1 MRICKVAAFPHL
13 RAPFMPE
20 LDKTYTP
27 ADVESRWYQR
37 WLDDKC
43 FEADPARVSETRP
56 AYSIVIPP
64 PNVTGVLHMGHV
76 LNNTIQDILCRR
88 ARMLGK
94 EVLWLPG
101 TDHAGLATQ
110 NVVEKTLKKQ
120 GVIKHRDDLGREKLI
135 EKIWEWKG
143 TQGDIIIDQLK
154 KLGSSCDWSRQRF
167 TFDPDYNACV
177 MRVFVDLYKKGLIYR
192 GKRMVNWCPSSLT
205 ALSDEEVIMKEQ
217 KGSMYHFR
225 VEVID
230 DDTRPQTARPRA
242 VDITEQEEQNAHHEH
257 TRTDPHT
264 GCRTFIHGNR
274 FDERA
279 GPYLSAANRRTV
291 GAAAACLAQSQRTGA
306 DAPSG
311 ESRWEEFRA
320 LLATGQFRE
329 LNLIDLAQLGIR
341 AFGDE
346 PLAAADESLKQL
358 KAGAE
363 AQPFLDHARGVVYKI
378 FASDA
383 SGNAGRKVTV
393 STSPTARPYIEYED
407 SHPLEALEKLALLH
421 EIGGLPTEILGVT
434 AQGDWVLAQ
443 PEATP
448 VTESEIGAAR
458 AEAVALV
465 GGVQVNE
472 SGLEDIR
479 VVWHRGRAW
488 IISDLHLRNIMR
500 DSEGKARIMDA
511 LIVPVP
517 KSLTARYESVRQ
529 AIREAKEKAGILS
542 SATHAQEELSL
553 FPSADRKTWLT
564 IATTRPET
572 IPGDTAIAVN
582 PKDERYA
589 HLIGKHIRRPLP
601 LENQAAIPIV
611 GDEHVDFA
619 FGTGV
624 LKVTPA
630 HDKADFEIGQRHK
643 LEIID
648 VLHPNGLLN
657 ELAGKDLAGLDR
669 FEGRKKAVDLLTEM
683 GAMIKAEPHQ
693 NNVGY
698 SERADVPIEPRLS
711 EQWFLKYPS
720 VKESQAVVA
729 SGEMKFHPDRWAKV
743 YDHWMTG
750 LQDWCISRQVWWG
763 HRIPVW
769 HSMAKDSDEL
779 RAFSEF
785 SNKTGLSKSDSWTE
799 HCLSGVKGE
808 ATLVTV
814 YQNNDEGET
823 RIEAVTDSEAEIEK
837 LKSMGFTQDP
847 DVLDTWFSSWLW
859 PFATMGWPEK
869 TSTLK
874 AFYPTTDLVTGPDI
888 IFFWVAR
895 MIMAGFEWMGELPF
909 KNVYFTGIIRDKQGR
924 KMSKSLGNSPDPLE
938 LIASYSADALRF
950 GIMRSAPLGQD
961 ICFDDK
967 NVELGRNFCT
977 KLWNAARFRQMQ
989 GGEVETE
996 ISAALLSSDDK
1007 WILLRLNTAI
1017 AEVSTALEEYRFSD
1031 ATATLY
1037 RFFWSEYCDW
1047 YIEASKAVLQGSDD
1061 KRKANTLA
1069 VIDFVLGHTL
1079 RLFHPF
1085 MPFITEELWH
1095 GMGFNTDLPE
1105 NQGGKSIM
1113 FAPWPKPLDE
1123 DELAHFGILPEDE
1136 KTANDKYEA
1145 VNLGRGLK
1153 STFNINKRVRFVL
1166 KPSQELPAH
1175 EVEVLRILLNAE
1187 PLDVDAD
1194 FAATKGTPSAIT
1206 PLGTIFLP
1214 LDGIIDVE
1222 AERARVG
1229 KELAKVESELEKVI
1243 AKLADENFTSK
1254 VPQKVLD
1261 EHQLRKT
1268 DWQEKLAKLREM
1280 MAALG

>member
-1 MRICKVAAFPHL
+1 
-13 RAPFMPE
+13 MPE

-27 ADVESRWYQR
+27 ADVETRWYQR

-43 FEADPARVSETRP
+43 FEADPARVSEKRP

-64 PNVTGVLHMGHV
+64 PNVTGILTLGHV
-76 LNNTIQDILCRR
+76 LNNTIQDILARR

-101 TDHAGLATQ
+101 TDHAGIATQ

-120 GVIKHRDDLGREKLI
+120 GVIKHRDDLGREGLVA
-135 EKIWEWKG
+135 KIWEWKEKHG
-143 TQGDIIIDQLK
+143 GIIIEQLK
-154 KLGSSCDWSRQRF
+154 KLGASCDWSRERF
-167 TFDPDYNACV
+167 TFDDDYNACV

-205 ALSDEEVIMKEQ
+205 ALSDEEVVMKAQ
-217 KGSMYHFR
+217 NAIMYHFK
-225 VEVID
+225 VEV
-230 DDTRPQTARPRA
+230 
-242 VDITEQEEQNAHHEH
+242 VEE
-257 TRTDPHT
+257 P
-264 GCRTFIHGNR
+264 G
-274 FDERA
+274 
-279 GPYLSAANRRTV
+279 
-291 GAAAACLAQSQRTGA
+291 
-306 DAPSG
+306 
-311 ESRWEEFRA
+311 
-320 LLATGQFRE
+320 
-329 LNLIDLAQLGIR
+329 
-341 AFGDE
+341 
-346 PLAAADESLKQL
+346 
-358 KAGAE
+358 
-363 AQPFLDHARGVVYKI
+363 
-378 FASDA
+378 
-383 SGNAGRKVTV
+383 
-393 STSPTARPYIEYED
+393 
-407 SHPLEALEKLALLH
+407 
-421 EIGGLPTEILGVT
+421 
-434 AQGDWVLAQ
+434 
-443 PEATP
+443 
-448 VTESEIGAAR
+448 
-458 AEAVALV
+458 
-465 GGVQVNE
+465 
-472 SGLEDIR
+472 
-479 VVWHRGRAW
+479 
-488 IISDLHLRNIMR
+488 
-500 DSEGKARIMDA
+500 
-511 LIVPVP
+511 
-517 KSLTARYESVRQ
+517 
-529 AIREAKEKAGILS
+529 
-542 SATHAQEELSL
+542 
-553 FPSADRKTWLT
+553 TWLT
-564 IATTRPET
+564 IATTRPEV
-572 IPGDTAIAVN
+572 IPGDQAIAVN

-589 HLIGKHIRRPLP
+589 HLIGKHVHRPLP
-601 LENQAAIPIV
+601 VEDQALLPIIA
-611 GDEHVDFA
+611 DEHVDFT

-630 HDKADFEIGQRHK
+630 HDKADFEIAQRHG
-643 LEIID
+643 LTAVD
-648 VLHPNGLLN
+648 VMHPNGVLN
-657 ELAGKDLAGLDR
+657 ELAGKDLAGMER
-669 FEGRKKAVDLLTEM
+669 FAARKRAAELL
-683 GAMIKAEPHQ
+683 AEIGSLVKEEPYQ
-693 NNVGY
+693 NNLGY
-698 SERADVPIEPRLS
+698 SERADVPIESRLS

-729 SGEMKFHPDRWAKV
+729 NGEMKFHPDRWAKV

-769 HSMAKDSDEL
+769 TLSFDVRSTDTNEPIWSQSEVLGHLTQWIEQAGIKDHATIAASESEAGQIRILTTSPEADAKLNELAQVLIKADRASDE
-779 RAFSEF
+779 AY
-785 SNKTGLSKSDSWTE
+785 GSKYPIGP
-799 HCLSGVKGE
+799 H
-808 ATLVTV
+808 LV
-814 YQNNDEGET
+814 QMISSLE
-823 RIEAVTDSEAEIEK
+823 
-837 LKSMGFTQDP
+837 QDP

-961 ICFDDK
+961 ICFDEK

-1095 GMGFNTDLPE
+1095 GMGFNADLPD

-1166 KPSQELPAH
+1166 KPSQELPDY
-1175 EVEVLRILLNAE
+1175 EIEVLRILLNAE
-1187 PLDVDAD
+1187 PLDVDANYVP
-1194 FAATKGTPSAIT
+1194 TKGTPSALT

-1214 LDGIIDVE
+1214 LDGLIDVE
-1222 AERARVG
+1222 AERSRVS
-1229 KELAKVESELEKVI
+1229 KEIAKVESELEKVT
-1243 AKLADENFTSK
+1243 AKLADTNFTSK

-1261 EHQLRKT
+1261 EHQQRKT
-1268 DWQEKLAKLREM
+1268 DWEEKLAKLKVMLE
-1280 MAALG
+1280 ALG